1 MTVVEKLYVTFTCR
15 LRRSGLFMFLLGGMV
30 FALSYA
36 MAPASAQA
44 SADAEHDDYPMSL
57 SLSGNY
63 LAGRF
68 ASSERDADR
77 AAGFYARAL
86 MSDPDNLD
94 ILEPA
99 FLLEV
104 SAGNMLR
111 AVQLANK
118 VIKLGRDNR
127 MAFYISGL
135 DNFLSKRF
143 SRSTEKF
150 DRAARG
156 QIGILTSGLLNAWA
170 YKGVGDLDAA
180 LKALVPLSKTQS
192 FIIFRTYHSALIA
205 DALGSNAKAL
215 EFYQSAYRGTGSS
228 LRITLAYGN
237 FLERRNKQ
245 KQAVEIYD
253 AFLSRVP
260 GHPLVTEARDRAIKG
275 TIPPYF
281 ARTAKNGAAEAM
293 FGVASAL
300 SQDSSSDLAL
310 IYTQIALYLNP
321 TSSSAWTLLGDIYE
335 DMKKN
340 GLALTSYDQV
350 AEKSSLRKNA
360 EIRIAANL
368 DRLDRTDDA
377 VEKLKSVIAAYP
389 EDFSPMLALGNMMRG
404 RSKFKEAIEA
414 YSSALELMVPAITPQ
429 WSFYYFRG
437 ISYERTDQW
446 EKAEV
451 DLLKALELE
460 PNQPLVLN
468 YLGYSWVDKNLNLQR
483 ALKMIRKAVKLRPA
497 DGYIVDSLGWAQ
509 YRLNDFEN
517 AVITLER
524 AVNLKPDD
532 PIINDHLGDA
542 YWRVGRKLE
551 ARFQWQHALDL
562 KAEPENQIKIKLKL
576 KNGLEDVEPETTDTK
591 EASQPAGN
599 KT

>member
-1 MTVVEKLYVTFTCR
+1 
-15 LRRSGLFMFLLGGMV
+15 MFLLGALV
-30 FALSYA
+30 FASSYA
-36 MAPASAQA
+36 MAPAAAQA
-44 SADAEHDDYPMSL
+44 RTDADHDDYPISL

-68 ASSERDADR
+68 AGSVRDADR

-104 SAGNMLR
+104 SAGNMER

-118 VIKLGRDNR
+118 LIKLGRENR

-135 DNFLSKRF
+135 DDFLAKRF
-143 SRSTEKF
+143 SKSTEKF

-170 YKGVGDLDAA
+170 YKGVGDLDEA

-192 FIIFRTYHSALIA
+192 FVVFRTYHSALIA
-205 DALGSNAKAL
+205 DALGSVAKAQ

-245 KQAVEIYD
+245 KQALEIYD

-260 GHPLVTEARDRAIKG
+260 RHPLVAEARNRAIKG
-275 TIPPYF
+275 TVPPYF
-281 ARTAKNGAAEAM
+281 VRTAKNGAAEAM

-300 SQDSSSDLAL
+300 LQDSSPDLAL
-310 IYTQIALYLNP
+310 IYTQIALFLNP
-321 TSSSAWTLLGDIYE
+321 RSPSAWTLLGDIYE

-340 GLALTSYDQV
+340 GLALSSYDQV
-350 AEKSSLRKNA
+350 AAESSLRKNA

-389 EDFSPMLALGNMMRG
+389 GDYDPFLALGNMMRG
-404 RSKFKEAIEA
+404 RSKFKEAVEA
-414 YSSALELMVPAITPQ
+414 YSSAFDLMVPAVTPP

-437 ISYERTDQW
+437 ISYERIDQW

-460 PNQPLVLN
+460 PDQPLVLN
-468 YLGYSWVDKNLNLQR
+468 YLGYSWVDKKMNLTR
-483 ALKMIRKAVKLRPA
+483 ALEMIRKAVKLRPA

-517 AVITLER
+517 AVKTLER

-562 KAEPENQIKIKLKL
+562 KAEPENQVKIKLKL
-576 KNGLEDVEPETTDTK
+576 KNGLDDIESDTK
-591 EASQPAGN
+591 EASQPAAN

>member
-1 MTVVEKLYVTFTCR
+1 MTVVEKLNVTIAQR
-15 LRRSGLFMFLLGGMV
+15 LKRSGLFLFLLGGLA
-30 FALSYA
+30 FASIYA
-36 MAPASAQA
+36 MAPAAAQA
-44 SADAEHDDYPMSL
+44 RTDEDHDDYPMSL

-68 ASSERDADR
+68 AGTKRDADR

-86 MSDPDNLD
+86 LSDPDNLD

-104 SAGNMLR
+104 SAGNIER

-118 VIKLGRDNR
+118 LIKLGRDNR

-135 DNFLSKRF
+135 ENFLSKRF
-143 SRSTEKF
+143 SKSTEKF

-192 FIIFRTYHSALIA
+192 FVVFKTYHSALIA
-205 DALGSNAKAL
+205 DALGSVTKAQ

-245 KQAVEIYD
+245 KQAVEIYN

-260 GHPLVTEARDRAIKG
+260 RHPLVAEARDRALKG

-281 ARTAKNGAAEAM
+281 ARTAKDGASEAM

-310 IYTQIALYLNP
+310 IYTQMALFLNP
-321 TSSSAWTLLGDIYE
+321 TSPSAWTLLGDIYE

-350 AEKSSLRKNA
+350 TEKSSLRKNA

-377 VEKLKSVIAAYP
+377 VEKLKSVIATYP
-389 EDFSPMLALGNMMRG
+389 KDYDPLLALGNMMRG
-404 RSKFKEAIEA
+404 RSKFKEAVEA
-414 YSSALELMVPAITPQ
+414 YSSAFALMVPAITPK

-437 ISYERTDQW
+437 ISYERINQW
-446 EKAEV
+446 EKAEA

-460 PNQPLVLN
+460 PDQPLVLN
-468 YLGYSWVDKNLNLQR
+468 YLGYSWVDKKLNLKR
-483 ALKMIRKAVKLRPA
+483 ALDMIRMAVKLRPA

-517 AVITLER
+517 AVKTLER

-551 ARFQWQHALDL
+551 ARFQWQHAIDL
-562 KAEPENQIKIKLKL
+562 KADPENQLKIKQKL
-576 KNGLEDVEPETTDTK
+576 KNGLGGGEPDTK